1 MALTSRRQDHC
12 STTRDCFIA
21 DDAPEFDRRSH
32 GSCFGPGVPALQALA
47 TDHRRL
53 GGEP

>member
-1 MALTSRRQDHC
+1 LTSRRQDHC
-12 STTRDCFIA
+12 STTRRCFVA
-21 DDAPEFDRRSH
+21 SDAPEAELDRGPH